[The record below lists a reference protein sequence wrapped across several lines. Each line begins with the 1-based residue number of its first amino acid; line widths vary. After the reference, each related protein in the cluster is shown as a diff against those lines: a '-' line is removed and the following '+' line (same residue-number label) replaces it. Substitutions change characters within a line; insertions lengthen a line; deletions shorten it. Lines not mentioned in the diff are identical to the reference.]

1 MTGSN
6 VLSFEVI
13 NDCNSNVFNYFSAY
27 WLFSKNMSVILCQ
40 PVLVVFNCLLVT
52 QSHSGLVPFFLVK
65 IIELVILLSLDF
77 ICYQIDIEFWM
88 LLMFVV
94 AI

>member
-1 MTGSN
+1 MSACFGCFYLSTCYSVSFRTGS
-6 VLSFEVI
+6 I
-13 NDCNSNVFNYFSAY
+13 
-27 WLFSKNMSVILCQ
+27 
-40 PVLVVFNCLLVT
+40 
-52 QSHSGLVPFFLVK
+52 FFLVK